1 MMIRRNLWPLLAGLL
16 LAPACQENDDMAP
29 ATGPEVL
36 RCNETPEACA
46 VAQAGNAFGLE
57 LFRNLHQRDPLGN
70 LFISPHSVH
79 TALSM
84 TLQGASGQTYTD
96 MEATLHAQDLTET
109 ELREGYSTLL
119 NALPVLDPDVQLL
132 PANSIWHR
140 DDFLPEDA
148 FLQVNQ
154 EYFLSEV
161 RALDFNRPE
170 AVDII
175 NGWISDN
182 TEGLIPEMLDMIPG
196 NAVMYLINAIY
207 FKGGWTRPFNPKFT
221 EEQAFRLADGSIVQ
235 TPMMNMGET
244 VMPYLATEHFE
255 AVDLAYGDS
264 VVSMALLLPREGS
277 SMDEVVAGLTA
288 ANWADWSQQFAN
300 SPLLLQVPKF
310 EMRFKAKLND
320 PLTDLGMGI
329 AFQGGLADF
338 SRIAP
343 GRELRISRVLHE
355 AVIEVNEEGSEAA
368 AATIVEIVETSVPQI
383 PSMIFN
389 RPFLFV
395 IWEKQGGTIL
405 FAGKLMDPRG

>member
-1 MMIRRNLWPLLAGLL
+1 MMIRRNLWPLLVGLL
-16 LAPACQENDDMAP
+16 LAPACNTDDDFSPAP
-29 ATGPEVL
+29 EPEVL
-36 RCNETPEACA
+36 SCSETPEACA
-46 VAQAGNAFGLE
+46 VARSGNALGLE
-57 LFRNLHQRDPLGN
+57 LFRNLHERDPLGN
-70 LFISPHSVH
+70 LFISPHSLH

-161 RALDFNRPE
+161 RALDFNRPD

-175 NGWISDN
+175 NGWISDQ

-343 GRELRISRVLHE
+343 GRELSISRVLHE

>member
-1 MMIRRNLWPLLAGLL
+1 
-16 LAPACQENDDMAP
+16 
-29 ATGPEVL
+29 
-36 RCNETPEACA
+36 
-46 VAQAGNAFGLE
+46 
-57 LFRNLHQRDPLGN
+57 
-70 LFISPHSVH
+70 
-79 TALSM
+79 
-84 TLQGASGQTYTD
+84 
-96 MEATLHAQDLTET
+96 
-109 ELREGYSTLL
+109 
-119 NALPVLDPDVQLL
+119 VQLL

-161 RALDFNRPE
+161 RALDFSRPE

-175 NGWISDN
+175 NGWISDK
-182 TEGLIPEMLDMIPG
+182 TEGLIPEMLDGIPG
-196 NAVMYLINAIY
+196 NAVMYLI
-207 FKGGWTRPFNPKFT
+207 NPKFT

-355 AVIEVNEEGSEAA
+355 AVIEVNEEGSEAT